1 MHPLHAVEAG
11 LVHRP
16 ADVKDLIGHIPDAGG
31 LTYQLLR
38 DHANPRAEKMIVKAC
53 ELITRHCGSGARRLP
68 GTPPV
73 WQIQWSSEDLVLVGH
88 LYRDLNQPAKPD
100 PQSPMLLFSRVTLIA
115 AYGHPSRSSPT
126 TSWPTAWPTPSSK
139 TLPWRRKRHT
149 KSEAPM
155 TSLS

>member
-115 AYGHPSRSSPT
+115 AYGPPVPQLAYHVLAYSLAYSQLKNPPLA
-126 TSWPTAWPTPSSK
+126 PKK
-139 TLPWRRKRHT
+139 TH
-149 KSEAPM
+149 EV
-155 TSLS
+155 